1 MLTWL
6 GCIDGI
12 HVTRYSSK
20 IPRFPKKKK
29 TSCLPSCLEAV
40 WSPKWK
46 QKGSK
51 ESKVP
56 WLGVKCRSFFFPRIC
71 FFGSSVY
78 RQIQGVFLVFLG
90 VSPHRD
96 LVVSLSTSRTWMSMT
111 GWLDHLD
118 YDFPYTLWLC
128 QNSYWKLPIEIVNFP
143 SYKMVVFHSCVSL
156 PEGIGNV
163 IIPTDFN
170 SIIFQRGRSTTNQMS
185 MYQFSKKNRE
195 QSTPPLLGPN
205 PMFALICVLS
215 LRIFGVSPIFYH
227 PVACFRM
234 VA

>member
-1 MLTWL
+1 MGSMLPDIAARL
-6 GCIDGI
+6 QD
-12 HVTRYSSK
+12 
-20 IPRFPKKKK
+20 FPKRKKHLVYRHVLK
-29 TSCLPSCLEAV
+29 LFDHQNGN
-40 WSPKWK
+40 K
-46 QKGSK
+46 KGQRSQR
-51 ESKVP
+51 SHG
-56 WLGVKCRSFFFPRIC
+56 LGSNVDLFFSRIC

-78 RQIQGVFLVFLG
+78 RQIRGVFLVFLG

-185 MYQFSKKNRE
+185 MYQFSKKTENS
-195 QSTPPLLGPN
+195 QLPLYWGQIQCLHW
-205 PMFALICVLS
+205 FA
-215 LRIFGVSPIFYH
+215 F
-227 PVACFRM
+227 
-234 VA
+234 